1 VLKGDSSRVV
11 KTFSRT
17 PSGGWIDI
25 REKNMLKENNI
36 MKRAVF
42 CILSIWLILMFNPLN
57 VKGAIVF
64 DNTTTS
70 LG

>member
-1 VLKGDSSRVV
+1 MLKGDSSRGV
-11 KTFSRT
+11 KTVSRT